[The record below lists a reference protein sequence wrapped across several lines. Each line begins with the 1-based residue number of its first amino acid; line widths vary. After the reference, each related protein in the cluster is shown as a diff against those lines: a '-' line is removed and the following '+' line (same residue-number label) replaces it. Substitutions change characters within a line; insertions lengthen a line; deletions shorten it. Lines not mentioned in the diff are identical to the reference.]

1 MNLFTLNFNK
11 KKNFF
16 LSLIFLVLSI
26 YFLLFIFLKIFQDE
40 SYTSAVRLYKNHINK
55 ISNEQFTTVIF
66 GDSSAGNS
74 INSNLWEKLGKEKT
88 LNLAL
93 WGTINFKGHLYLIEQ
108 IDLKKI
114 KKIIIITGIDVWM
127 RDSEVSSI
135 EVNNLKKY
143 KKNEKFFFPDIKR
156 IQNIF
161 FGKKII
167 DNYVEQDN
175 KKVSLNYY
183 KQLDPNKIDEDNL
196 YNLKKIFKICETNK
210 INCTHINGPIS
221 SKMCQTEEIRNYL
234 YKIFKYFEKNRINHK
249 KDIICIA
256 NDDLGD
262 SWDHPKPSSKKKY
275 TKIFFKL
282 INN

>member
-26 YFLLFIFLKIFQDE
+26 YFLFFIFLKIFQDE

-55 ISNEQFTTVIF
+55 ISIEQFTTVIF
-66 GDSSAGNS
+66 GDSTAGNS
-74 INSNLWEKLGKEKT
+74 INSSLWEELSEEKT

-93 WGTINFKGHLYLIEQ
+93 WGTINFRGHLDLIEQ
-108 IDLKKI
+108 VDLKNV
-114 KKIIIITGIDVWM
+114 KKIIIMTGIDVWM
-127 RDSEVSSI
+127 RSSEVSSI
-135 EVNNLKKY
+135 EANNLKKY
-143 KKNEKFFFPDIKR
+143 KINEKFFFPDIKR
-156 IQNIF
+156 INNIF

-167 DNYVEQDN
+167 DNYVEQDK
-175 KKVSLNYY
+175 KKVSSNYY
-183 KQLDPNKIDEDNL
+183 KKLDSNKIDKDNL
-196 YNLKKIFKICETNK
+196 SNLKKIFEICKTNE
-210 INCTHINGPIS
+210 INCIHLNGPIS
-221 SKMCQTEEIRNYL
+221 SKMCQTEEIKNYL
-234 YKIFKYFEKNRINHK
+234 DKIYKYFEENKINHK
-249 KDIICIA
+249 KDVICIT